1 MGEDM
6 ILGLKRGEVRLVPHQ
21 PEWRAAFV
29 EEKNHLALLLGESA
43 LRIEHVGSTAVPD
56 LPSKPVID
64 VAIAVWS
71 FAEIDS
77 WPTILKEAG
86 YTYFGD
92 REGRGDHFFAKGPDE
107 MRTFYVH
114 VVLIESDRWRDYLK
128 FRNTLLANSPTR
140 VAYADLK
147 RQAAENHAGC
157 RAAYTEAKD
166 AWIRRVMNEEAWPA
180 TGTVAGCAFRSAI

>member
-1 MGEDM
+1 MGEEM

-21 PEWRAAFV
+21 REWRAAFAG
-29 EEKNHLALLLGESA
+29 EKNRLTLLLGESA

-64 VAIAVWS
+64 VAIAVRS
-71 FAEIDS
+71 FAVINP
-77 WPTILKEAG
+77 WPAILKEAG

-114 VVLIESDRWRDYLK
+114 VVPIESDRWRDYLK
-128 FRNTLLANSPTR
+128 FRDTLLANSPTR

-147 RQAAENHAGC
+147 RLAAENHAGS
-157 RAAYTEAKD
+157 RSAYTEAKD
-166 AWIRRVMNEEAWPA
+166 AWIRRVLNEEA
-180 TGTVAGCAFRSAI
+180 